1 MRITALL
8 AVPLLLVLNA
18 SILSVTLLGMRRL
31 RPLPR
36 FVHRAADPFHCPP
49 ALSLKPVART
59 VSALGTTAPVV
70 AVAAQ
75 PGWALTVG
83 ESSQECPPWVIVVD
97 PVGAYQGDFALEYP
111 KLSGD
116 RFLLVAPLWR
126 EDDRY
131 RVILGVYGAKELALP
146 PGSVIHRVLV
156 PRAVARVED
165 GVITRGPW
173 REVRYSLRASG
184 EFIQLQPEETMDGVF
199 VVEAGLPARDGRI
212 RIALT
217 PGHWLVALGW
227 ALDFNLLTPDG
238 KTIPRSTPVRRS
250 RIQPPVVRGR
260 GVWRVRGGVSPWVSP
275 V

>member
-1 MRITALL
+1 MMWVLALL
-8 AVPLLLVLNA
+8 FVLCQP
-18 SILSVTLLGMRRL
+18 VG
-31 RPLPR
+31 
-36 FVHRAADPFHCPP
+36 
-49 ALSLKPVART
+49 ALSFGLHAND
-59 VSALGTTAPVV
+59 A
-70 AVAAQ
+70 
-75 PGWALTVG
+75 
-83 ESSQECPPWVIVVD
+83 PPWV
-97 PVGAYQGDFALEYP
+97 YSEEYKP
-111 KLSGD
+111 RGSFSFIEHPTLTGD

-199 VVEAGLPARDGRI
+199 VVEAGLPTRDGWI
-212 RIALT
+212 RVALT

-227 ALDFNLLTPDG
+227 TLDFNLLTPDG
-238 KTIPRSTPVRRS
+238 KTLFQGRHPYDEVEYNLRS
-250 RIQPPVVRGR
+250 
-260 GVWRVRGGVSPWVSP
+260 
-275 V
+275 